1 MKPGSRSERTLAQ
14 KPSETCTTI
23 QYFTQVRIFFLP
35 EKNALVLDSLQ
46 TVLRRD
52 IQFVHHCMPPL

>member
-1 MKPGSRSERTLAQ
+1 MKPGSRSERTFAQ

-23 QYFTQVRIFFLP
+23 HFTQVKIIYP

-46 TVLRRD
+46 TELSRD
-52 IQFVHHCMPPL
+52 IQFVHHGMAPL